1 MPAAPDAFIKWIT
14 AECES
19 QHWSWNYASERAGL
33 ARGSISAWV
42 NREKQPGI
50 KSCKAL
56 AKLFRKPP
64 EYILQLAGHLPA
76 PANSVPDA
84 IETEYRLRQ
93 LSHPVRERYMPIIR
107 SALESAEAEE
117 MKKEKEA

>member
-1 MPAAPDAFIKWIT
+1 MPIAPDELIEWLT
-14 AECES
+14 EECKKRNL
-19 QHWSWNYASERAGL
+19 SWNEASIRAGL
-33 ARGSISAWV
+33 SRNSVSAYI
-42 NREKQPGI
+42 NGTQPGLYA
-50 KSCKAL
+50 CKAL